1 MGHSNT
7 PCYQGKPQHGFTLVE
22 MAVVVTIIGLL
33 LAMGLAAAT
42 SMLVSSQRSA
52 SQERATF
59 VRDALV
65 AYFATNHRL
74 PCPDTGSNVGNTGR
88 DGVEDRTGGGATPDT
103 DSNCAVG
110 MGTVPYVTLGI
121 SRTQAMDA
129 YGNFLTYRLDAT
141 GGWHRS
147 FNFQAATCP
156 ASPAANLG
164 VFTSPVVADG
174 SAAAVLISHGANGLG
189 AWNPGPTNT
198 SRNALPTTGDELGNT
213 QPIPAGPAG
222 YRAYPFSDAV
232 ANPMDDIVVALRVG
246 DISTVLMGKMGR
258 TNICS

>member
-1 MGHSNT
+1 MIKKRG
-7 PCYQGKPQHGFTLVE
+7 GLGFTLVE

-52 SQERATF
+52 SQERAMF
-59 VRDALV
+59 VKDALV

-88 DGVEDRTGGGATPDT
+88 DGVEDRTVGGATPDT

-110 MGTVPYVTLGI
+110 IGTVPYVTLGI
-121 SRTQAMDA
+121 SRTQAMDV
-129 YGNFLTYRLDAT
+129 YGNFLTYRLDDANA
-141 GGWHRS
+141 WHLTS
-147 FNFQAATCP
+147 TFPAATCP
-156 ASPAANLG
+156 VVPTSLG

-174 SAAAVLISHGANGLG
+174 TAAAVLISHGANGLG

-198 SRNALPTTGDELGNT
+198 SRNALPTMGDELGNT
-213 QPIPAGPAG
+213 QLTPTGPAG

-232 ANPMDDIVVALRVG
+232 ANPMDDIVVALRVT
-246 DISTVLMGKMGR
+246 DITAVMMTKMGR

>member
-1 MGHSNT
+1 
-7 PCYQGKPQHGFTLVE
+7 

-52 SQERATF
+52 SQDRATF
-59 VRDALV
+59 VKDALV

-88 DGVEDRTGGGATPDT
+88 DGVEDRTAGGATPDT
-103 DSNCAVG
+103 DSSCAAG
-110 MGTVPYVTLGI
+110 IGTVPYVTLGI

-129 YGNFLTYRLDAT
+129 YGNFLTYRLDVT
-141 GGWHRS
+141 GGWSRTT
-147 FNFQAATCP
+147 TCP
-156 ASPAANLG
+156 ASPTSSLG

-174 SAAAVLISHGANGLG
+174 TAVAVLISHGANGLG

-213 QPIPAGPAG
+213 QLSPTGPAG